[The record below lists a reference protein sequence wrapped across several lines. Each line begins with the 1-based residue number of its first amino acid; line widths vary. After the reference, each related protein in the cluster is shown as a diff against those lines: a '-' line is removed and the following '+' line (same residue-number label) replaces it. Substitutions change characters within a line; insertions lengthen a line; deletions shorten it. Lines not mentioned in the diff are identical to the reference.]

1 MCGKNTTTITT
12 TAAAAIAESQQQIMR
27 WMRSVII
34 SKAEQLDWI
43 GGSSNSTRLNLTQH
57 HNNNKYNTH
66 TVGVSEKKDIKNK
79 TNRTGKKWRNEPKK
93 KHKITKRFYSI
104 SVERANV

>member
-12 TAAAAIAESQQQIMR
+12 TAAAIAEGQQQIMR

-43 GGSSNSTRLNLTQH
+43 GGSSNSTQH
-57 HNNNKYNTH
+57 NTTTTTNTTH
-66 TVGVSEKKDIKNK
+66 TLGVSEKKDIKNK
-79 TNRTGKKWRNEPKK
+79 TNRTGKKWRNEQK